1 MVQSWWCA
9 EPHSSGA
16 GQERLRA
23 VALAG
28 IDHVQLAIPP
38 ATEEVARAYWL
49 DILGLVEVPKPAAL
63 ASRGGA
69 HFETTDGKIRVHVGV
84 EDAFTPALKAHPAF
98 QVDELDDL
106 AAQLSAA
113 GYDVRWSDEIPGTR
127 RFHTD
132 DPFGN
137 RLEFC

>member
-1 MVQSWWCA
+1 MVQGWRCA
-9 EPHSSGA
+9 EPHPGGA

-23 VALAG
+23 VALLG
-28 IDHVQLAIPP
+28 VDHVQLAIPTG
-38 ATEEVARAYWL
+38 TEAAARAYWV
-49 DILGLVEVPKPAAL
+49 DILGLVEIPKPAAL
-63 ASRGGA
+63 ALRGGA
-69 HFETTDGKIRVHVGV
+69 HFETSNGNTRVHVGI
-84 EDAFTPALKAHPAF
+84 EDAFSPARKAHPAF
-98 QVDELDDL
+98 QVADLDDL
-106 AAQLSAA
+106 ATRLSAA